1 MPEWMA
7 WVFPIPLLES
17 HMRGALPMFLLVG
30 LLAAC
35 GGPRSTGSVVRVDG
49 SSTAYPLME
58 AVAEEFM
65 RTQAGQVRVTVG
77 VSGTGGGFKK
87 FCRGDIDVAAASRPM
102 AKEEASRCAASGVRF
117 IELPL
122 AYDAITVVVHP
133 ANTWVEE
140 LSVEQLRRLWEP
152 RAQGAL
158 LRWRQLD
165 PGFPDLPIH
174 LYGAGADSGTFDY
187 FTEAVVG
194 KARSSRGDYTASE
207 DDNLLVTG
215 VAGDT
220 GALGFFGFAYYEE
233 NASRLKAVRIRRDDL
248 TPGVLPS
255 RQTVMHGN
263 YQPLSRKLLLYV
275 NTDHARD
282 QKAISEWVHFALL
295 NAEPLIDEV
304 HNIPLDAAAYQ
315 RAYRDFDAALRAPD
329 DSAMARVAS
338 LSSSQHN
345 DVR

>member
-1 MPEWMA
+1 
-7 WVFPIPLLES
+7 
-17 HMRGALPMFLLVG
+17 MRGALPMVLLVG

-35 GGPRSTGSVVRVDG
+35 GGSRSTGSVVRVDG

-65 RTQAGQVRVTVG
+65 RAQAGQVRVTVG

-102 AKEEASRCAASGVRF
+102 AKEEASLCAANGVRF

-133 ANTWVEE
+133 ANTWAEE

-152 RAQGAL
+152 GAQGAL

-165 PGFPDLPIH
+165 PDFPDLPIR

-215 VAGDT
+215 VAGDP

-233 NASRLKAVRIRRDDL
+233 NATRLKAVRIRQDAVH
-248 TPGVLPS
+248 PGVPPS
-255 RQTVMHGN
+255 RESVMQGR
-263 YQPLSRKLLLYV
+263 YRPLSRQLLLYI
-275 NTDHARD
+275 NMDHARD
-282 QKAISEWVHFALL
+282 QVAIAEWVHFALL

-304 HNIPLDAAAYQ
+304 HNIPLDALAYR
-315 RAYRDFDAALRAPD
+315 RAYRDFDAALKAAD
-329 DSAMARVAS
+329 ELAMARVDS
-338 LSSSQHN
+338 VPSSHGT